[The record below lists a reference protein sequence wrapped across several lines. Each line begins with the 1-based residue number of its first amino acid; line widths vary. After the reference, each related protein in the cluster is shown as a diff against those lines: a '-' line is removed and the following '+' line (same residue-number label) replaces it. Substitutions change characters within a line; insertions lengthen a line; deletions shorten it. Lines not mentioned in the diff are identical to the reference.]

1 MAKKTS
7 NKELKPK
14 AEDKKEVA
22 KVEVPKT
29 KTVKIVLNKDKKTYS
44 VGYKL
49 ACELVE
55 AKKAK
60 LA

>member
-7 NKELKPK
+7 
-14 AEDKKEVA
+14 
-22 KVEVPKT
+22 

-55 AKKAK
+55 SKKAK